1 MPDYVPITFEKRNL
15 LEHLAQV
22 IGDYPERTAVVT
34 ADGTVRKTYGEI
46 DRRSNRLALYLAR
59 LGVGKGDRVA
69 IFQNNSWQYPE
80 QYLAILKLG
89 AICVPM
95 NFRLKSPEALFILT
109 ESGAKALILE
119 SRYAAVFEPTLTYQ
133 LGVKH
138 YLCTNGEAPEWAVD
152 YETALAGE
160 PEEAIE
166 APDMTLDDILAI
178 CFTSG
183 TTGLPKGS
191 MATHRQIMTNFYGE
205 MGNLIESTM
214 LPDRGY
220 HVVMMII
227 PVYHIAGIMTLY
239 AGMKFGS
246 TIVVSSDFAP
256 EGFMQTVEREQVSL
270 CYLVPIMFFFILHD
284 PSFGKYD
291 LGSLRFVPYGAM
303 PMDPA
308 LLQDILKKFPPGIRY
323 MDAFGSTE
331 VCINIA
337 KLPEDHDLTG
347 SPEEVEKKI
356 ARLKSIGRPFRYG
369 IESTILDP
377 FGKEVPPG
385 VVGEI
390 ASRGE
395 KVTVGYWRNAEET
408 ARTIDRNGWF
418 HTGDAGWMDEEGY
431 VYFADRAKDMI
442 NRGGENIFP
451 AEVERRLNQH
461 PKIVESAVFGV
472 PDPAWG
478 ARVVAAVVLAPGQ
491 TAETVP
497 AEELIGFC
505 KEQMASYKA
514 PSAIWYIDQLPR
526 RFELGKV
533 MRFML
538 RDEYMKKREDTVS

>member
-1 MPDYVPITFEKRNL
+1 M
-15 LEHLAQV
+15 
-22 IGDYPERTAVVT
+22 
-34 ADGTVRKTYGEI
+34 
-46 DRRSNRLALYLAR
+46 
-59 LGVGKGDRVA
+59 
-69 IFQNNSWQYPE
+69 
-80 QYLAILKLG
+80 
-89 AICVPM
+89 
-95 NFRLKSPEALFILT
+95 
-109 ESGAKALILE
+109 
-119 SRYAAVFEPTLTYQ
+119 
-133 LGVKH
+133 KH

-152 YETALAGE
+152 YETALDGE

-166 APDMTLDDILAI
+166 APDLTLDDVLAI

-214 LPDRGY
+214 HPDRGY

-246 TIVVSSDFAP
+246 TIVVSSDFVP

-395 KVTVGYWRNAEET
+395 KVTIGYWRNAEET

-418 HTGDAGWMDEEGY
+418 HTGDAGWMDEDGY

-461 PKIVESAVFGV
+461 PKVLESAVFGV

-538 RDEYMKKREDTVS
+538 RDEYMKKREDAVS